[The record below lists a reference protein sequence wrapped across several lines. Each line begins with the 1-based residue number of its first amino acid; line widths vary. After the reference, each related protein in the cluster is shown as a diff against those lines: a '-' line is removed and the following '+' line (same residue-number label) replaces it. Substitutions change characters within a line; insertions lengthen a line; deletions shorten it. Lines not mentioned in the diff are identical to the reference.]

1 MEQQFTF
8 PCLHKRE
15 RHGLQGVSTH
25 TVEDAKLVSS
35 SLSFPSRARPH
46 LSRLLLRSGV
56 SVKTL
61 LMEKPGPTGQPS
73 LQQHNHSSV
82 IISAMITIA
91 VTSYLQ
97 PVTGLPSCQH
107 LRHILYL
114 VHCLCTQYEGCTT
127 AFGLLVVS
135 VAALWRGSPLV
146 HLLAISNQ
154 WLVSWQAL
162 LTLMRTQGWCP
173 RA

>member
-1 MEQQFTF
+1 MRIRILLYETTDY
-8 PCLHKRE
+8 LSLSTHME

-82 IISAMITIA
+82 IISAMITIS
-91 VTSYLQ
+91 VTNYLQ
-97 PVTGLPSCQH
+97 PAAGLPSRQH
-107 LRHILYL
+107 IQHILYP
-114 VHCLCTQYEGCTT
+114 VYQLCTQYEGCTT
-127 AFGLLVVS
+127 AFGLIVIS
-135 VAALWRGSPLV
+135 VAAL
-146 HLLAISNQ
+146 
-154 WLVSWQAL
+154 
-162 LTLMRTQGWCP
+162 
-173 RA
+173 